1 MSSFE
6 KKTKKAILHEKPF
19 FSHGRLSQL
28 FEARKRPD
36 SKENA
41 PFVSFSKKQKNHF
54 QKKKFEFPSKKKKK
68 KFPRTRE
75 WNEVEFS
82 SPFPVSKGVHSL
94 LWRERNWR

>member
-1 MSSFE
+1 MKSLFFHMEGYLNSLKQE
-6 KKTKKAILHEKPF
+6 RDLIQKKTLLSSLFQRNKKII
-19 FSHGRLSQL
+19 
-28 FEARKRPD
+28 
-36 SKENA
+36 
-41 PFVSFSKKQKNHF
+41 SKKRNSNF
-54 QKKKFEFPSKKKKK
+54 QVRKKKK

>member
-68 KFPRTRE
+68 KI
-75 WNEVEFS
+75 S
-82 SPFPVSKGVHSL
+82 
-94 LWRERNWR
+94 